1 MDGKDIG
8 ELRKAY
14 ALLHESNEKL
24 YNSMKAFQIAAE
36 ECGSLVFSYDTKK
49 QMILVDEK
57 TAEAFGVETVQT
69 GVPYEMARRGIISE
83 DTQEEYIRIH
93 EAMINGAKDAG
104 GIVKLIPAVGKE
116 IVYDLKFRAILNEEG
131 DSTGTAVGVYRDI
144 TERYLKDMEHE
155 RYRQIIYSSERYTFQ
170 YDGGKDSLTVFP
182 AHYNAAKGGEKGY
195 LIEEYTQK
203 LQSGKICP
211 ESDIPILQD
220 LLQNGAKKPVQVQLY
235 GVKTGKKRWYAVTGA
250 VVCCGDGQKSV
261 AGTVADIT
269 DIKQQELSHRKLE
282 HVLQSLKD
290 EYIGIFEIDLEKDAY
305 SVLSY
310 DKKALVPD
318 IPESGCYSEVMEMV
332 AKQLTAP
339 EYIGMFREFT
349 DIERL
354 RRVLAEER
362 RIELE
367 YRTNSLNNRW
377 RRTVYQVAERI
388 GERPSKAIMYQ
399 LDIDKIKV
407 EKLMQQQA
415 MQEAYNYAE
424 AANTAKSEFL
434 SRMSHDIRT
443 PMNAIVGFTAIAE
456 ANIED
461 HEQVKKCLA
470 KITTASEHLLSLINE
485 VLDMSKIESGKME
498 LQEEEF
504 NLSGLI
510 DDMVAMVQP
519 QMSQRRH
526 CFEVQIGE
534 LQHERAIGD
543 RLRIQ
548 QAFVNLVSNA
558 AKYTPDGGKISIR
571 IRERALKNPGYG
583 EYEFIFED
591 NGIGMTKEFQQEL
604 FEPFAR
610 AEDSRVA
617 KINGTGLGMTIT
629 RNLIRMMDGEIRV
642 DSSINKGS
650 RFTVTIHLK
659 LPGGQGEKIDE
670 LKGKRVLVA
679 DDDIA
684 AGKKTCAMLEEIGL
698 STEFCVSGEQ
708 AVERVKACS
717 RAGDSYFAAVL
728 NWKMPGISGPAAAK
742 EMCRQLGKDL
752 PVIIVSAYDWSKIE
766 EEARALDIE
775 YFIAKPLPKSRL
787 VQCLREIMRRTE
799 REKEAAG
806 PADPPDYSDKR
817 VLLVEDNDLNA
828 EIACELLRMEG
839 VRTEWA
845 GNGKEAVRM
854 VEDSPE
860 GYYDM
865 VFMDIQMPVLNGY
878 DAAREIRKLE
888 RKDVRDMPIVAMT
901 ANAFA
906 EDVGRAKDAGM
917 NEHIAKPVDLNEMR
931 AVMARYLP

>member
-1 MDGKDIG
+1 M
-8 ELRKAY
+8 
-14 ALLHESNEKL
+14 
-24 YNSMKAFQIAAE
+24 
-36 ECGSLVFSYDTKK
+36 
-49 QMILVDEK
+49 
-57 TAEAFGVETVQT
+57 
-69 GVPYEMARRGIISE
+69 
-83 DTQEEYIRIH
+83 
-93 EAMINGAKDAG
+93 
-104 GIVKLIPAVGKE
+104 
-116 IVYDLKFRAILNEEG
+116 KFRAILNEEG

-282 HVLQSLKD
+282 HILQSLKD

-310 DKKALVPD
+310 DKKAFVPD

-571 IRERALKNPGYG
+571 
-583 EYEFIFED
+583 
-591 NGIGMTKEFQQEL
+591 
-604 FEPFAR
+604 
-610 AEDSRVA
+610 V
-617 KINGTGLGMTIT
+617 
-629 RNLIRMMDGEIRV
+629 
-642 DSSINKGS
+642 
-650 RFTVTIHLK
+650 
-659 LPGGQGEKIDE
+659 QGE
-670 LKGKRVLVA
+670 
-679 DDDIA
+679 
-684 AGKKTCAMLEEIGL
+684 
-698 STEFCVSGEQ
+698 STEE
-708 AVERVKACS
+708 
-717 RAGDSYFAAVL
+717 
-728 NWKMPGISGPAAAK
+728 PGIW
-742 EMCRQLGKDL
+742 R
-752 PVIIVSAYDWSKIE
+752 
-766 EEARALDIE
+766 
-775 YFIAKPLPKSRL
+775 
-787 VQCLREIMRRTE
+787 
-799 REKEAAG
+799 
-806 PADPPDYSDKR
+806 
-817 VLLVEDNDLNA
+817 
-828 EIACELLRMEG
+828 
-839 VRTEWA
+839 
-845 GNGKEAVRM
+845 
-854 VEDSPE
+854 
-860 GYYDM
+860 
-865 VFMDIQMPVLNGY
+865 
-878 DAAREIRKLE
+878 IR
-888 RKDVRDMPIVAMT
+888 IY
-901 ANAFA
+901 
-906 EDVGRAKDAGM
+906 
-917 NEHIAKPVDLNEMR
+917 I
-931 AVMARYLP
+931 